1 MIDIRPSS
9 ASPSNASPS
18 NDAPIPPE
26 VAATPEEP
34 QKRIPLVWIPVTLG
48 VGLLIA
54 AIYLGGR
61 IVTGHTAP
69 KPAVVQ
75 VTAPIAAQPLA
86 KSEVSE
92 VNQAAAP
99 PAEQKPVAVEP
110 LVEPLKA
117 EPLTVVTPD
126 DGIPMIAPQ
135 SGELFIQV
143 GALDQEATR
152 HFIQRLRSQGLEPHV
167 APGPKPELMRVL
179 IGPFDNREALNE
191 KKAQFDAERIDNF
204 VRRY

>member
-9 ASPSNASPS
+9 ASPSKASD
-18 NDAPIPPE
+18 DAPLPPE
-26 VAATPEEP
+26 AAANSEEHER
-34 QKRIPLVWIPVTLG
+34 RIPMVWIPATLG

-61 IVTGHTAP
+61 IVTGHTPP
-69 KPAVVQ
+69 KPATVQ
-75 VTAPIAAQPLA
+75 VAAPIAAQPLV

-92 VNQAAAP
+92 VKQADQP
-99 PAEQKPVAVEP
+99 PAEQKPAVVEP
-110 LVEPLKA
+110 MNAEPLKA

-126 DGIPMIAPQ
+126 DGIPMITPR

-152 HFIQRLRSQGLEPHV
+152 HFIQRLRGKGLEPHV
-167 APGPKPELMRVL
+167 APGPRPELMRVL
-179 IGPFDNREALNE
+179 IGPFDNRDALNE